1 MNLLGTVH
9 EEGEEE
15 EMEDSDSLG
24 LGISPLQSM
33 SFLNAPILTSSSL
46 SALPHRPALLRRAV
60 SMKVR
65 NSYFLEREEKRWVRY
80 SECLYQEPIRAGG
93 LEKLGFKR
101 PPPPNAG
108 QERKKRRVEGML
120 STSGMTRNRKLRKM

>member
-1 MNLLGTVH
+1 MNLLGTVQ

-46 SALPHRPALLRRAV
+46 SALPHKPALLRRAV
-60 SMKVR
+60 SMKVS
-65 NSYFLEREEKRWVRY
+65 NCYFLLRKND
-80 SECLYQEPIRAGG
+80 G
-93 LEKLGFKR
+93 LEIANVFIRSQLELEAWKSWVSRDPLHPTQVKR
-101 PPPPNAG
+101 GRN
-108 QERKKRRVEGML
+108 VEWKVCARTNGMA
-120 STSGMTRNRKLRKM
+120 RNC

>member
-1 MNLLGTVH
+1 MNLLGTVQ

-65 NSYFLEREEKRWVRY
+65 NSYFLERKIDGLDIASVF
-80 SECLYQEPIRAGG
+80 IRSQLG
-93 LEKLGFKR
+93 LE
-101 PPPPNAG
+101 A
-108 QERKKRRVEGML
+108 
-120 STSGMTRNRKLRKM
+120 

>member
-1 MNLLGTVH
+1 MNLLGTVQ

-65 NSYFLEREEKRWVRY
+65 IRYFLLRKNDGLEI
-80 SECLYQEPIRAGG
+80 SLSLYQEPIRTGG

-120 STSGMTRNRKLRKM
+120 SNKLHGKKLLIQKM

>member
-65 NSYFLEREEKRWVRY
+65 NSYFLERKND
-80 SECLYQEPIRAGG
+80 G
-93 LEKLGFKR
+93 LEIANVFIR
-101 PPPPNAG
+101 S
-108 QERKKRRVEGML
+108 Q
-120 STSGMTRNRKLRKM
+120 SGLEA